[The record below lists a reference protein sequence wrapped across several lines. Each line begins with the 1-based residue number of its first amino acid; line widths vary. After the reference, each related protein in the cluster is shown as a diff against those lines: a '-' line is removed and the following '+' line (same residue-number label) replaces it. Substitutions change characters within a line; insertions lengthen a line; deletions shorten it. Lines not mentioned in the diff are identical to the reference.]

1 MIRRQILLVLASAIL
16 ISGCSGL
23 SGTLRRDFDDYQYDE
38 GPVTGGRMSERG
50 YLTDQAYRMAED
62 EIQDEWSP
70 PEGTVGHA
78 DRRIASIQE
87 DSATGESGDNEES
100 NFNSTEGDR
109 PPSIKRKYRNGA
121 RATRADFVD
130 DANQNESSLWASDG
144 QTNYYFTKNKI
155 RGVGDLVTVT
165 IEEPL
170 LKDIGREILRNLSQP
185 EREYE
190 LAMAQ
195 ERLQRKAMGLPED
208 DPAQPQKTDKVAQAA
223 AAPERAPAG
232 SEAPAA
238 KNPSDVKV
246 PDATPADVNVLKSL
260 DVKGGD
266 PIMAEIVERYPNG
279 NYRVRAVKR
288 IPYKGGKAKMLS
300 FVAIAKGSDIS
311 EEDVITSGKLYEYRV
326 EEMVE

>member
-1 MIRRQILLVLASAIL
+1 MTFSRILAVTASMIVL
-16 ISGCSGL
+16 SGCAGL
-23 SGTLRRDFDDYQYDE
+23 SGTLRRDFDDIQYDD

-50 YLTDQAYRMAED
+50 YLADEAYRMAED
-62 EIQDEWSP
+62 EAEGEWNP

-78 DRRIASIQE
+78 DRRVASLNE
-87 DSATGESGDNEES
+87 DRNEEASESEES
-100 NFNSTEGDR
+100 NFNSSEGDR
-109 PPSIKRKYRNGA
+109 PPAIKRKYRNGA

-155 RGVGDLVTVT
+155 RGVGDLVSVT
-165 IEEPL
+165 IEDPL
-170 LKDIGREILRNLSQP
+170 LKDIGREILRNLTQP
-185 EREYE
+185 EREFE
-190 LAMAQ
+190 LARAQ

-208 DPAQPQKTDKVAQAA
+208 ELPEGQRTDKVAQSA

-232 SEAPAA
+232 ADASA
-238 KNPSDVKV
+238 KNPADIKV
-246 PDATPADVNVLKSL
+246 PEATPADVNVLKSL
-260 DVKGGD
+260 DIKSGE

-288 IPYKGGKAKMLS
+288 IPYKGGRARMLS

-311 EEDVITSGKLYEYRV
+311 EDDVITSGKLYEYRV